1 MLYHQFSQKLMWRFG
16 NYESQ
21 EDDEDCSNIRKWWSK
36 HKGALVLLEQLAR
49 EVLSIPASSSSSERS
64 FSAGTRAC
72 SAKRHNIFPKRISDL
87 MILIVNEEDVENY
100 REKYGIKKLFEEEI
114 MKLVDVEFV
123 SDRSD
128 LKRNTLLMHV
138 TEIKIQGCDHGTSG
152 ER

>member
-1 MLYHQFSQKLMWRFG
+1 
-16 NYESQ
+16 
-21 EDDEDCSNIRKWWSK
+21 
-36 HKGALVLLEQLAR
+36 
-49 EVLSIPASSSSSERS
+49 
-64 FSAGTRAC
+64 
-72 SAKRHNIFPKRISDL
+72 

-138 TEIKIQGCDHGTSG
+138 TEKKIQGCDHGTSG